1 MPEGRVRRKQK
12 VVISKEARE
21 LFIRSHLDS
30 DSIWLRELLKRYET
44 VYETDF
50 EDTLDFD
57 KERVNYVLNV
67 FPEVIKSLG
76 RQWFRASDEMVVKN
90 GTCELCGKRRTKYMY
105 EIKNR
110 LNGSVMMVGSTCVW
124 KFDTIDQRLP
134 SGMSLLFS
142 PLIDLEKILLS
153 AIIQIRGKFH
163 DKKRLYARIQRT
175 DIKGMP
181 RGRECCCCRQT
192 A

>member
-1 MPEGRVRRKQK
+1 MLNHKLSQPTVEFALAKTPCRLQK
-12 VVISKEARE
+12 VYSPSFFHKTEPPFSILEKNLLLLWILWSVS
-21 LFIRSHLDS
+21 S
-30 DSIWLRELLKRYET
+30 DI
-44 VYETDF
+44 
-50 EDTLDFD
+50 
-57 KERVNYVLNV
+57 
-67 FPEVIKSLG
+67 
-76 RQWFRASDEMVVKN
+76 EM
-90 GTCELCGKRRTKYMY
+90 
-105 EIKNR
+105 
-110 LNGSVMMVGSTCVW
+110 
-124 KFDTIDQRLP
+124 
-134 SGMSLLFS
+134 LFS

>member
-1 MPEGRVRRKQK
+1 MKWGVFVADIRPTVALMYDFDNTLCTKDMQEYSFIPKVNMRPEDFWNESNRR
-12 VVISKEARE
+12 ARE
-21 LFIRSHLDS
+21 KKMDRI
-30 DSIWLRELLKRYET
+30 
-44 VYETDF
+44 
-50 EDTLDFD
+50 
-57 KERVNYVLNV
+57 
-67 FPEVIKSLG
+67 
-76 RQWFRASDEMVVKN
+76 
-90 GTCELCGKRRTKYMY
+90 
-105 EIKNR
+105 
-110 LNGSVMMVGSTCVW
+110 
-124 KFDTIDQRLP
+124 
-134 SGMSLLFS
+134 LFS

>member
-1 MPEGRVRRKQK
+1 SNQQPWKSRPWRSGEYAGRHTPSFSDRFALGKTGTV
-12 VVISKEARE
+12 
-21 LFIRSHLDS
+21 LLHSHDGLLSEPS
-30 DSIWLRELLKRYET
+30 DWPLSRTSPLAGCSILLT
-44 VYETDF
+44 
-50 EDTLDFD
+50 
-57 KERVNYVLNV
+57 
-67 FPEVIKSLG
+67 IH
-76 RQWFRASDEMVVKN
+76 
-90 GTCELCGKRRTKYMY
+90 
-105 EIKNR
+105 
-110 LNGSVMMVGSTCVW
+110 GSRG
-124 KFDTIDQRLP
+124 
-134 SGMSLLFS
+134 LLFS